1 MQTMEEV
8 SGLEVGYQK
17 LFVESLMLSVNQVRI
32 EDLAMGA
39 EVELQFPLKDK
50 WGQLLACIYGEG
62 SLEDEGYSFQAGR
75 PQLGSSFSIGNVMGV
90 RKLLRLKGYQR
101 VIDKDPQDKLSSIW
115 GEGMKLPVIEI
126 S

>member
-17 LFVESLMLSVNQVRI
+17 LFVESLMLGVNQVRI

-62 SLEDEGYSFQAGR
+62 SLED
-75 PQLGSSFSIGNVMGV
+75 
-90 RKLLRLKGYQR
+90 
-101 VIDKDPQDKLSSIW
+101 
-115 GEGMKLPVIEI
+115 
-126 S
+126 